1 MSFGVGTGPPTMSV
15 GGEGGAI
22 EARGVTVRFGGILA
36 LDHLSFTVPAG
47 QRCGILGPNGAGKTT
62 LLDVLSGMN
71 RPSAGEVWFQGVN
84 ITREGPVQAS
94 RRGLRRTFQRHQPF
108 GWLSVEDNVLTALE
122 WPGRGRRIVSDLLAL
137 PSQRRRRDLSM
148 ERVQEVLEQCGLSD
162 LRDHAAASLPIGKI
176 RLLEFARAIADS
188 PKLLLLDEPTSGLAA
203 RDAHRL
209 GEVMT
214 QINDQSGCS
223 YILVEHDVEFVT
235 RTCERLIVLDQGTLL
250 ADGHPDE
257 VLTSN
262 AVVDAYIGQDTHA
275 GSS

>member
-122 WPGRGRRIVSDLLAL
+122 WPGRGARIVSDLLSL

>member
-1 MSFGVGTGPPTMSV
+1 MSFGVGPGPPTMSV

-122 WPGRGRRIVSDLLAL
+122 WPGRGARIVSDLLAL

>member
-122 WPGRGRRIVSDLLAL
+122 WPGRGRRIVSDLLSL